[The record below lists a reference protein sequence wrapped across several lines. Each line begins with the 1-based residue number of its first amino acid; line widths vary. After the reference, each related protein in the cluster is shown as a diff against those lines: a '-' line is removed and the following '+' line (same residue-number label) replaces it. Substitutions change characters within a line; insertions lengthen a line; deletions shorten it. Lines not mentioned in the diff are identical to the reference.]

1 MCRTGVTILLMAGL
15 SACSGPAVRHG
26 GTSIPQ
32 AGTADAQ
39 VYIDRC
45 SSCHV
50 LPHPKRLGYEGW
62 TAVVAVMEKRIAERG
77 MLPLDEQERQSI
89 LDYLRRNGR

>member
-1 MCRTGVTILLMAGL
+1 MAGL
-15 SACSGPAVRHG
+15 SACSGSAVKYN

-32 AGTADAQ
+32 AESTNAQ

-50 LPHPKRLGYEGW
+50 LPHPKRLSYEGW
-62 TAVVAVMEKRIAERG
+62 RALLPVMEQRIAERG
-77 MLPLDEQERQSI
+77 MLALGDQERQSI